1 MQAEHPLIF
10 QGSVENP
17 GINQRALKHLFS
29 EIEERKDMW
38 SYAVTVSSV
47 EIYNEVLRYSMLYSS
62 SDNLIYSY
70 STLFVFIVGV
80 FFICI
85 FRDLLSKD
93 GEKLDIKINP
103 DGTGQLHV
111 PGLRIIEVK
120 SFQHIKKVTHRVLN
134 KTHFFTLRRKIMKL
148 TVLVFVKILAT
159 ARRNRITF
167 GTQMN
172 QHSSRSHALLCIT
185 VQGTDLATGS
195 KTTGQSLMHF
205 SFYGESVRKAPY

>member
-1 MQAEHPLIF
+1 MC
-10 QGSVENP
+10 
-17 GINQRALKHLFS
+17 
-29 EIEERKDMW
+29 
-38 SYAVTVSSV
+38 
-47 EIYNEVLRYSMLYSS
+47 
-62 SDNLIYSY
+62 
-70 STLFVFIVGV
+70 
-80 FFICI
+80 FFCI

>member
-1 MQAEHPLIF
+1 M
-10 QGSVENP
+10 ENP

-38 SYAVTVSSV
+38 SYTVTVSSV
-47 EIYNEVLRYSMLYSS
+47 EIYNEVLRYSMLYFS

-70 STLFVFIVGV
+70 RHCLFYCRCVF
-80 FFICI
+80 CI

-120 SFQHIKKVTHRVLN
+120 SFQHIKKVTHCVLN
-134 KTHFFTLRRKIMKL
+134 KTHFFTPRRKIMKL

-205 SFYGESVRKAPY
+205 SFYGESVCKAPY